1 MNCGGSHGH
10 LLLGDGSVQ
19 YIGSQM
25 DLGVYDALAS
35 RAGGDMNT
43 GTFAD

>member
-19 YIGSQM
+19 YIGSQI
-25 DLGVYDALAS
+25 DLGVYDA
-35 RAGGDMNT
+35 RVGGDMNT